1 MKIREAI
8 KGVRPYQAGKPISEV
23 KRQLGLEDII
33 KLASNEN
40 PYGCSEKVKKAMYDA
55 VNSINLYP
63 DASNYELKRA
73 LAEHIGVKPSMI
85 FCGTGSD
92 LLIRVLC
99 NVFIDKDDEIIM
111 GDISFQRYEDSAKI
125 MGGNVIKVK
134 MKDYR
139 LDVEG
144 MVKAITD
151 NTKIIWFA
159 TPNNPIGTIVKKDEL
174 LWALENIPRDI
185 IVVID
190 EAYREYVS
198 DKDYPDTIPLLDK
211 YDNIVILRTFSKA
224 YGLAGLRLGY
234 GIASEE
240 ITQYMNSVIGPFDT
254 NLIAQEAGIA
264 ALKDEEFLKFVVEKN
279 EEGRQYYY
287 KEFIR
292 LGLQYIESQAN
303 FVMVDT
309 GKDDMDVF
317 NKLLRKGVIVRP
329 GYLFDMKGW
338 LRVTVGT
345 MEQCQRFVKSLEE
358 IIRGE

>member
-23 KRQLGLEDII
+23 KRQLGLDDII

-40 PYGCSEKVKKAMYDA
+40 PYGCSEKVRQAMISA
-55 VNSINLYP
+55 VDSINLYP
-63 DASNYELKRA
+63 DASNYELKKA
-73 LAEHIGVKPSMI
+73 LADYLGVKTSMI

-99 NVFIDKDDEIIM
+99 SIFIDKDDEIIM

-125 MGGNVIKVK
+125 MGGKVVKIK
-134 MKDYR
+134 MKNHR

-144 MVKAITD
+144 MVNAVND
-151 NTKIIWFA
+151 RTKIVWFA
-159 TPNNPIGTIVKKDEL
+159 TPNNPTGTIVKKDEL
-174 LWALENIPRDI
+174 LWALDNIPKDVL
-185 IVVID
+185 VVID
-190 EAYREYVS
+190 EAYKEYVT
-198 DKDYPDTIPLLDK
+198 DEDYLDTIPLLNK
-211 YDNIVILRTFSKA
+211 YNNIAILRTFSKA

-234 GIASEE
+234 GIANEE

-264 ALKDEEFLKFVVEKN
+264 ALKDEEFLKFIVEKN
-279 EEGRQYYY
+279 AEGRKYYY
-287 KEFIR
+287 KEFDR
-292 LGLQYIESQAN
+292 LGLNYIESQAN

-329 GYLFDMKGW
+329 GSLFDMPGW

-358 IIRGE
+358 ILRGE

>member
-1 MKIREAI
+1 LKVREAI

-23 KRQLGLEDII
+23 KRQLGLVDII

-40 PYGCSEKVKKAMYDA
+40 PYGCSEKVKKAMYSA
-55 VNSINLYP
+55 VDSINLYP
-63 DASNYELKRA
+63 DASNYELKKA

-99 NVFIDKDDEIIM
+99 SVFIDKDDEIIM

-125 MGGNVIKVK
+125 MGGKVIKVK

-139 LDVEG
+139 LDVEA
-144 MVKAITD
+144 MVNAITD
-151 NTKIIWFA
+151 KTKIIWFA
-159 TPNNPIGTIVKKDEL
+159 TPNNPIGTIVKRNEL
-174 LWALENIPRDI
+174 LWALENIPDDI

-190 EAYREYVS
+190 EAYREYVN
-198 DKDYPDTIPLLDK
+198 DKDYPETVPLLDK
-211 YDNIVILRTFSKA
+211 YKNIVILRTFSKA

-264 ALKDEEFLKFVVEKN
+264 ALQDKEFLKFVVEKN

-287 KEFIR
+287 KEFNR
-292 LGLQYIESQAN
+292 LGLKFIESQAN

-309 GKDDMDVF
+309 GKDDMEVF

-329 GYLFDMKGW
+329 GSLFDMPGW

>member
-1 MKIREAI
+1 MKVREAI

-23 KRQLGLEDII
+23 KRQLGLVDII

-40 PYGCSEKVKKAMYDA
+40 PYGCSEKVKKAMYSA
-55 VNSINLYP
+55 VDSINLYP
-63 DASNYELKRA
+63 DASNYELKKA

-99 NVFIDKDDEIIM
+99 SVFIDKDDEIIM

-125 MGGNVIKVK
+125 MGGKVIKVK

-139 LDVEG
+139 LDVEA
-144 MVKAITD
+144 MVNAITD
-151 NTKIIWFA
+151 KTKIIWFA
-159 TPNNPIGTIVKKDEL
+159 TPNNPIGTIVKRNEL
-174 LWALENIPRDI
+174 LWALENIPDDI

-190 EAYREYVS
+190 EAYREYVN
-198 DKDYPDTIPLLDK
+198 DKDYPETVPLLDK
-211 YDNIVILRTFSKA
+211 YKNIVILRTFSKA

-264 ALKDEEFLKFVVEKN
+264 ALQDKEFLKFVVEKN

-287 KEFIR
+287 KEFNR
-292 LGLQYIESQAN
+292 LGLKFIESQAN

-309 GKDDMDVF
+309 GKDDMEVF

-329 GYLFDMKGW
+329 GSLFDMPGW

>member
-8 KGVRPYQAGKPISEV
+8 TKIKAYQAGKPISEV
-23 KRQLGLEDII
+23 KRELGLDDII

-40 PYGCSEKVKKAMYDA
+40 PYGCSNLAKVAMKKA
-55 VNSINLYP
+55 VEEINLYP
-63 DASNYELKRA
+63 DASNFELKKA
-73 LAEHIGVKPSMI
+73 IAEELGIKPSMI

-99 NVFIDKDDEIIM
+99 NIFIDAGDEIVM

-125 MGGNVIKVK
+125 MGGSVVKVK
-134 MKDYR
+134 MKNHH

-144 MVKAITD
+144 MVNAITD
-151 NTKIIWFA
+151 KTKIVWFA
-159 TPNNPIGTIVKKDEL
+159 TPNNPTGTIVKKDEL
-174 LWALENIPRDI
+174 LWAIDRIPKDVLI
-185 IVVID
+185 VID
-190 EAYREYVS
+190 EAYKEYVT
-198 DKDYPDTIPLLDK
+198 DIDYPDSLPLLNNHS
-211 YDNIVILRTFSKA
+211 NIVILRTFSKA

-264 ALKDEEFLKFVVEKN
+264 ALKDKEFLNMIVTKN
-279 EEGRQYYY
+279 AEGREYYY
-287 KEFIR
+287 KEFNR
-292 LGLQYIESQAN
+292 LGLEYIESQAN
-303 FVMVDT
+303 FVMVNT
-309 GKDDMDVF
+309 GANDLDVF

-329 GYLFDMKGW
+329 GSLFDMPGW

-345 MEQCQRFVKSLEE
+345 EEQCERFVKSLEE
-358 IIRGE
+358 VLKG